1 MKLFRQTYQVRDG
14 IQHPGLT
21 DTLLHRGICLRA
33 VTSQFPGGRTS
44 EVGMAQESEEERWRR
59 NFNEL
64 LQELR
69 VAQTGV
75 QILFAFLLTLVF
87 TARFGE
93 LSAVQKNVYLVALL
107 SAAGAVS
114 MIIAPVAYHRML
126 FRQRRKPE
134 IVRIAHRMASAGLA
148 FLLVS
153 MVSSIYLVVEFMV
166 NRAVAAVV
174 TAVVGVW
181 FALWW
186 GVLPWLRRDEP
197 DSEGGSEP
205 TAG

>member
-1 MKLFRQTYQVRDG
+1 V
-14 IQHPGLT
+14 
-21 DTLLHRGICLRA
+21 A
-33 VTSQFPGGRTS
+33 
-44 EVGMAQESEEERWRR
+44 EETEEKRWQR
-59 NFNEL
+59 NFHEL

-75 QILFAFLLTLVF
+75 QILFAFLLALVF
-87 TARFGE
+87 SARFSE
-93 LSAVQKNVYLVALL
+93 LSEFQQNVYLVALL

-153 MVSSIYLVVEFMV
+153 MVSSVYLVVDFIIDKT
-166 NRAVAAVV
+166 AAAVV
-174 TAVVGVW
+174 TTVVGLW
-181 FALWW
+181 FVLWW
-186 GVLPWLRRDEP
+186 GVLPWLRRVRDRDDE
-197 DSEGGSEP
+197 G
-205 TAG
+205 

>member
-1 MKLFRQTYQVRDG
+1 MV
-14 IQHPGLT
+14 
-21 DTLLHRGICLRA
+21 
-33 VTSQFPGGRTS
+33 
-44 EVGMAQESEEERWRR
+44 EESDETEEERWQR

-75 QILFAFLLTLVF
+75 QILFAFLLSLVF
-87 TARFGE
+87 SARFGE
-93 LSAVQKNVYLVALL
+93 LSEFQKDVYLVALL

-134 IVRIAHRMASAGLA
+134 IVRIAHRVASAGLA

-153 MVSSIYLVVEFMV
+153 MVSSVFLVVDFIV
-166 NRAVAAVV
+166 NPTAAVIV
-174 TAVVGVW
+174 TGLVAVW
-181 FALWW
+181 FLLWW
-186 GVLPWLRRDEP
+186 GVLPWLRREEADGAGRSTLP
-197 DSEGGSEP
+197 PGNNGG
-205 TAG
+205 

>member
-1 MKLFRQTYQVRDG
+1 
-14 IQHPGLT
+14 
-21 DTLLHRGICLRA
+21 
-33 VTSQFPGGRTS
+33 
-44 EVGMAQESEEERWRR
+44 MAQESEEERWRR